1 MAISMHGLD
10 LSFLRDNPL
19 PKRRRKQKRPDFSR
33 HRAEGIAIP
42 AFIGDIAPFVAN
54 ATRDTVEI
62 TSRSQLR
69 AYERANNIRQCGD
82 YKPRQIVTEQSKRM
96 EAATYVSPEDKKAV
110 DFKWV
115 D

>member
-1 MAISMHGLD
+1 MAVSFAGLD
-10 LSFLRDNPL
+10 LDFMRKNPL
-19 PKRRRKQKRPDFSR
+19 PKRERKPAGPDFSQ

-42 AFIGDIAPFVAN
+42 AFLSDIKPFVAN
-54 ATRDTVEI
+54 ATRETVEI
-62 TSRSQLR
+62 TSRSKLR

-82 YKPRQIVTEQSKRM
+82 FKPGEIVSEQRKRM
-96 EAATYVSPEDKKAV
+96 EKATYLPPEEKKAA

>member
-1 MAISMHGLD
+1 MTISMHGLD

-19 PKRRRKQKRPDFSR
+19 PKRRRKQARPDFSR

-82 YKPRQIVTEQSKRM
+82 YKPGEIVQGQKKRL
-96 EAATYVSPEDKKAV
+96 EANKLPEAEVKAA

>member
-10 LSFLRDNPL
+10 LSFMKANPL
-19 PKRRRKQKRPDFSR
+19 PKRKVKREKRQDKRSSLPTPF
-33 HRAEGIAIP
+33 
-42 AFIGDIAPFVAN
+42 FISDITPFVSI
-54 ATRDTVEI
+54 ATKDTVEI

-82 YKPRQIVTEQSKRM
+82 FKKGEIISAQNKRWNEAVTVS
-96 EAATYVSPEDKKAV
+96 EADKKAS